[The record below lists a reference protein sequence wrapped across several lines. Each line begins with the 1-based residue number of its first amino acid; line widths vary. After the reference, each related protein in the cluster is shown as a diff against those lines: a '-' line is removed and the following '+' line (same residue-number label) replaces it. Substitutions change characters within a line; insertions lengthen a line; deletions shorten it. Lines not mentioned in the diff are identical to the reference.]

1 MKIYFLSSTP
11 AALTV
16 NGAYLGVVDGFE
28 RFADLALRDN
38 LFIRFEPEN
47 ALPIGFFLTERIRF
61 SPPENCEVYL
71 LKDGIAIYARDFP
84 PSDFTLKT
92 IAQEREG
99 DCLATVFR
107 QGEVQLALQT
117 PNGAFTATLPRTF
130 VDCELSFHE
139 GLIFIRSENS
149 LAIFTQTGVCTFLE
163 CILSYHVENQTLTVV
178 LPLLDSLAR
187 KAECTYALSERGV
200 ERLSFTLVQERSL
213 HGNPREELLA
223 FAFFES
229 VLLGAD
235 YACFLQDE
243 LAKKAE
249 EIKAFL
255 GDFISV
261 TVTENPF
268 VCGLVRKKAER
279 LFEVAYYTVEVSED
293 KITDIQG

>member
-1 MKIYFLSSTP
+1 MKIYFLSSMP

-16 NGAYLGVVDGFE
+16 NGAYLGIVDGFE
-28 RFADLALRDN
+28 RFAELALRDN

-47 ALPIGFFLTERIRF
+47 ALPIGFFLTEQIRF

-84 PSDFTLKT
+84 PNDCTLKPIT
-92 IAQEREG
+92 QKREG

-117 PNGAFTATLPRTF
+117 QHGAFTAPLPRSF
-130 VDCELSFHE
+130 ADCELSFHE
-139 GLIFIRSENS
+139 GLIFVHNENS
-149 LAIFTQTGVCTFLE
+149 LAIFTQNGDCVFLE
-163 CILSYHVENQTLTVV
+163 TIHSYRVEEQTLTVV
-178 LPLLDSLAR
+178 LPLLDSLGR
-187 KAECTYALSERGV
+187 KAECTYTLSERGV
-200 ERLSFTLVQERSL
+200 ERISFTLMQERSI

-223 FAFFES
+223 YAFFES

-235 YACFLQDE
+235 YACFLHDE
-243 LAKKAE
+243 LAEKAE

-255 GDFISV
+255 GKFIAV
-261 TVTENPF
+261 TVTESPF
-268 VCGLVRKKAER
+268 VCGLVRPKAER
-279 LFEVAYYTVEVSED
+279 LFEVAYYTVEISEG

>member
-1 MKIYFLSSTP
+1 MKIYFLSSMP

-16 NGAYLGVVDGFE
+16 NGAYLGIVDGFE
-28 RFADLALRDN
+28 RFAELALRDN

-47 ALPIGFFLTERIRF
+47 ALPIGFFLTEQIRF

-84 PSDFTLKT
+84 PNDCTLKPIT
-92 IAQEREG
+92 QKREG

-117 PNGAFTATLPRTF
+117 QHGAFTAPLPRSF
-130 VDCELSFHE
+130 ADCELSFHE
-139 GLIFIRSENS
+139 GLIFVHNENS
-149 LAIFTQTGVCTFLE
+149 LAIFTQNGDCVFLE
-163 CILSYHVENQTLTVV
+163 TIHSYRVEEQTLTAV
-178 LPLLDSLAR
+178 LPLLDSLGR
-187 KAECTYALSERGV
+187 KAECTYTLSERGV
-200 ERLSFTLVQERSL
+200 ERISFTLMQERSI

-223 FAFFES
+223 YAFFES

-235 YACFLQDE
+235 YACFLHDE
-243 LAKKAE
+243 LAEKAE

-255 GDFISV
+255 GKFIAV

-268 VCGLVRKKAER
+268 VCGLVRPKAER
-279 LFEVAYYTVEVSED
+279 LFEVAYYTVEISEG